1 MRKVRQSIS
10 AYPELCKMKI
20 SFFSALSATAGFCAA
35 SSALSAEMV
44 LPVLGVFVLAC
55 GSSALNQYQ
64 EMDVD
69 ARMTRTKKRPLPSGR
84 IAPSNALYLSMAL
97 VSSGLILLAVAG
109 SLSAAVLGICAM
121 LWYNGVYTHLKR
133 KTAFAV
139 IPGAL
144 VGAIP
149 PAIGWLLGGGGLK
162 DPRLS
167 ALCFF
172 FFMWQVPHFWVLLL
186 FHGKEYETAGL
197 PSLSG
202 IFTRTQ
208 LVRITRHWMFATVVS
223 SLLIFLYGL
232 VYTHFMTLLLFTVS
246 VWFVWQGI
254 KLTSAHEVT
263 EILSH
268 AIFRKINY
276 YMVSVII
283 LISFDQLTGSWM
295 VTGLR
300 RIIQ

>member
-1 MRKVRQSIS
+1 MRKIRQNIRFYVS
-10 AYPELCKMKI
+10 LCKMKI

-35 SSALSAEMV
+35 SSTLSAKMV
-44 LPVLGVFVLAC
+44 LPILGVFMLAC

-69 ARMTRTKKRPLPSGR
+69 ALMTRTMKRPLPSGN
-84 IAPSNALYLSMAL
+84 ITPLHGLLFSVAL
-97 VSSGLILLAVAG
+97 VSSGLMLLAVTG
-109 SLSAAVLGICAM
+109 SLSAAVLGLCAV

-149 PAIGWLLGGGGLK
+149 PAIGWLLGGGDLK

-172 FFMWQVPHFWVLLL
+172 FFMWQVPHFWVLFLH
-186 FHGKEYETAGL
+186 HGREYEAAGL
-197 PSLSG
+197 PTLFG
-202 IFTRTQ
+202 IFTIPQ

-223 SLLIFLYGL
+223 CLLILLYDL
-232 VYTHFMTLLLFTVS
+232 VYTDFMTLLLFAVS
-246 VWFVWQGI
+246 GWFIWQGI
-254 KLTSAHEVT
+254 KLSDVREIDA
-263 EILSH
+263 ILSH
-268 AIFRKINY
+268 TIFKKINY
-276 YMVSVII
+276 YMASVII
-283 LISFDQLTGSWM
+283 LISVDQLTGSWM
-295 VTGLR
+295 VYGLR
-300 RIIQ
+300 RMIQ